1 MRRVALGTN
10 YRDFGTVRKLPS
22 GRFQGFYQVSGARVL
37 APRTFTT
44 ISDAKTWL
52 VQERVRVLAGDWVK
66 PPHAPTIEKLVPAF
80 GDFAL
85 RYIAT
90 QTTAKGM
97 SLAPGTKALYER
109 LLRTKLQKFS
119 GLRLDEISSAM
130 VSEWWTESTAS
141 GRRTSTSKAYK
152 LLSAV
157 MKRAVIEE
165 HIKKTP
171 TNVRGAQ
178 NASTQRNLKTPSV
191 AEVKLLIEH
200 IAPRYKTLVR
210 FMTWTG
216 LRFGEAT
223 SLTWGDVT
231 RTGQDRE
238 AFYTFDVNKAVTQL
252 NDKFVLG
259 PPKSAAGVRIQR
271 LPKSLT
277 QELDS
282 YFSEMNLGSADLLF
296 PSASGKYLRNDVFNT
311 AIKRALASAGVPA
324 AGFSGHSLRRGGATE
339 FANKGANIAE
349 VQKFL
354 GDSSASAAL
363 RYIKDTGRQ
372 TDLIERMEI

>member
-1 MRRVALGTN
+1 
-10 YRDFGTVRKLPS
+10 
-22 GRFQGFYQVSGARVL
+22 
-37 APRTFTT
+37 
-44 ISDAKTWL
+44 
-52 VQERVRVLAGDWVK
+52 
-66 PPHAPTIEKLVPAF
+66 
-80 GDFAL
+80 
-85 RYIAT
+85 
-90 QTTAKGM
+90 
-97 SLAPGTKALYER
+97 
-109 LLRTKLQKFS
+109 
-119 GLRLDEISSAM
+119 
-130 VSEWWTESTAS
+130 
-141 GRRTSTSKAYK
+141 
-152 LLSAV
+152 
-157 MKRAVIEE
+157 
-165 HIKKTP
+165 
-171 TNVRGAQ
+171 
-178 NASTQRNLKTPSV
+178 
-191 AEVKLLIEH
+191 
-200 IAPRYKTLVR
+200 
-210 FMTWTG
+210 MTWTG